1 MMSRTL
7 LKWQV
12 AVLAVGTAF
21 SWTVLL
27 FNYRAFF
34 ASGGRVVELSGCAVT
49 NPIMTPC
56 FYGALAFFIAFIWA
70 IAILRSAPD
79 AAPGRERGL
88 QWLLIAGTL
97 FAWGNL
103 GYETYRFLQPHPG
116 AVRLQLPDGRDRAQS
131 ADDIVLLRGD
141 AVPRGARGFDIDPAR
156 PALKGA
162 VSAAVSGKSLS
173 RAKLSRTR
181 HAAVNFA
188 AQSLRSFPPTRSD
201 P

>member
-49 NPIMTPC
+49 NPVMTPC

-70 IAILRSAPD
+70 IAILRAAPD

-103 GYETYRFLQPHPG
+103 GYETYRFLQPHPAPSAFSCPTGEIAPNPLTTSCFYG
-116 AVRLQLPDGRDRAQS
+116 AMLFLAALVVS
-131 ADDIVLLRGD
+131 VLILRKQ
-141 AVPRGARGFDIDPAR
+141 R
-156 PALKGA
+156 
-162 VSAAVSGKSLS
+162 
-173 RAKLSRTR
+173 
-181 HAAVNFA
+181 
-188 AQSLRSFPPTRSD
+188 
-201 P
+201 

>member
-103 GYETYRFLQPHPG
+103 GYETWRFLQPHPAPSAFSCPTGEIAPNPLTTSCFYG
-116 AVRLQLPDGRDRAQS
+116 ALIFLTALVVSILIRRDR
-131 ADDIVLLRGD
+131 R
-141 AVPRGARGFDIDPAR
+141 
-156 PALKGA
+156 
-162 VSAAVSGKSLS
+162 
-173 RAKLSRTR
+173 
-181 HAAVNFA
+181 
-188 AQSLRSFPPTRSD
+188 
-201 P
+201 